1 MKFYFSCLF
10 FLLSITLIAQES
22 KTIKATR
29 ITNAPKIDGVLDDD
43 VWSSLPK
50 YGNFNMLDAQAG
62 ILGDLFGA
70 SDPNLAGVTDYKSLL
85 NNLQVDPELRAQLM
99 TRYQIHRLSLD
110 PTKEDSLKNM
120 ATRMLEKAK
129 QQSLEDPDRN

>member
-1 MKFYFSCLF
+1 M
-10 FLLSITLIAQES
+10 
-22 KTIKATR
+22 KTIHLMIAGALFVCVFAKAQTTPPT
-29 ITNAPKIDGVLDDD
+29 TNKKIQKQIDET
-43 VWSSLPK
+43 
-50 YGNFNMLDAQAG
+50 GNFNMLDAQAG

-85 NNLQVDPELRAQLM
+85 NNLQVDPDLRAQLM

-110 PTKEDSLKNM
+110 PTKEDSLKIM
-120 ATRMLEKAK
+120 VTRMLEKAK